1 MFRLHSRA
9 GRWPLALYITA
20 LTGLGACADDER
32 SITGPAAHA
41 VEPHMA
47 LGEVIT
53 VATAR
58 DGSEVGSLRWAVA
71 QATGGEV
78 IGFDPR
84 LAGCT
89 ITLDSTLFISSSV
102 IIEGPADRGI
112 TISGGG
118 RGRVIDVAVA
128 DFYQPATTLRNL
140 SVTGGKLEAEGGAG
154 IRASSP
160 LVLEHTTVWGNE
172 AVGAPAILTFG
183 RGVLTLVNS
192 TVSGNTS
199 TGYLYPAISAG
210 GNTTIHNSTIAYNS
224 QGGIGFSEFAESVLR
239 NSIVANNGGPLND
252 CINAH
257 AVRHEG
263 TNLSNDMSCGDSTVM
278 LIADPQLESLRDNGG
293 PSMTHAL
300 ATTSPAFNGTLG
312 NCALAVDQRH
322 EPRDARCDIGAF
334 ESTVP
339 TTVTIAIDR
348 LASLYVAGNSAIV
361 SGTLTCSRDGDQLA
375 LQVSAWQRGAN
386 KTTVDGSGEVNV
398 TCSTSARPWTA
409 SVVPSAGAYTGGSA
423 SATATTHQAPSWV
436 APGTASRKIRIVA
449 P

>member
-1 MFRLHSRA
+1 MFRLHSRV

-32 SITGPAAHA
+32 SITGPSAQTI
-41 VEPHMA
+41 EPNMA

-53 VATAR
+53 VTNAR
-58 DGSEVGSLRWAVA
+58 GGSEVGSLRWAVA

-78 IGFDPR
+78 IGFDAR
-84 LAGCT
+84 LAGST
-89 ITLDSTLFISSSV
+89 ITLDSTLVISNSV
-102 IIEGPADRGI
+102 VLEGPADKGI

-118 RGRVIDVAVA
+118 GGRVIDVAVA
-128 DFYQPATTLRNL
+128 DLYQPATTLRNL
-140 SVTGGKLEAEGGAG
+140 SVTGGKLDAEGGAG

-172 AVGAPAILTFG
+172 AVGAPAILTFNY
-183 RGVLTLVNS
+183 GVLTLVNS

-199 TGYLYPAISAG
+199 TGYRYPAISAG
-210 GNTTIHNSTIAYNS
+210 ENAMIYNSTIAYNS
-224 QGGIGFSEFAESVLR
+224 QGGIGFSDFAQSVLR
-239 NSIVANNGGPLND
+239 NSIVANNGGPLNN

-257 AVRHEG
+257 AARHEG
-263 TNLSNDMSCGDSTVM
+263 TSLSNDMSCGDSTVM

-312 NCALAVDQRH
+312 NCALAVDQRY

-348 LASLYVAGNSAIV
+348 LANLYVAGNSAIV
-361 SGTLTCSRDGDQLA
+361 HGTVTCSRDGDQLA
-375 LQVSAWQRGAN
+375 VQVSVRQRGAN
-386 KTTVDGSGEVNV
+386 KTFVDGSGEVSV
-398 TCSTSARPWTA
+398 TCSTTAKPWTA
-409 SVVPSAGAYTGGSA
+409 SVVPSAGTFTGGSA

-436 APGTASRKIRIVA
+436 APGTASRMIKILA